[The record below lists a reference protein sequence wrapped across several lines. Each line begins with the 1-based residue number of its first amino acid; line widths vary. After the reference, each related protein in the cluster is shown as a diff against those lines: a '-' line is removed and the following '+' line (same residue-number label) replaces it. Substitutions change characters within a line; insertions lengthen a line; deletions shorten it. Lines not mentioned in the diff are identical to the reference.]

1 MDARDGN
8 RVLVPDLRQGHG
20 RQPDRGQGFTIMI
33 QQFADRVRRGAE
45 LLDRWQPGWERK
57 ISIDRLAMYD
67 CDRCIVAQIYG
78 DFYSGMGQMELLGM
92 SKAAEKHGFSLAGRQ
107 PSERHL
113 WNALAAAWR
122 DEIRARLER
131 EASPP

>member
-1 MDARDGN
+1 M
-8 RVLVPDLRQGHG
+8 
-20 RQPDRGQGFTIMI
+20 T
-33 QQFADRVRRGAE
+33 QQYAERVRRGAE

-92 SKAAEKHGFSLAGRQ
+92 SKDAEKYGFNLPGRMC
-107 PSERHL
+107 SERVL
-113 WNALAAAWR
+113 WDALADAWR

-131 EASPP
+131 GAIST